1 MMEVRLVANRLRTL
15 LRPLRRLGGARAR
28 PLSPEELRAELPRY
42 GKWSYPFEL
51 PGGIVT
57 PLMVDWLAESH
68 ATRSRMV
75 FSRLDELYRD
85 RWPQIDCL
93 DIACNEGY
101 YGMEVSRRGARR
113 VVSFDARAV
122 NIEKAEFIKRQ
133 LGLSRISFQQLDL
146 LQLTPER
153 FGAFD
158 LTLCLGLLYHLDN
171 PMDAIRRVRAV
182 TKELCVIDTQV
193 LHKSAPVVTAW
204 ITDDNLIETENVIGI
219 IKEPDAMVN
228 PSAAVTPLTFI
239 MNEPAL
245 MTMLQQAGFRD
256 IERVPPFEG
265 CFQPYATGDRLVLLA
280 RV

>member
-1 MMEVRLVANRLRTL
+1 LVTDRLRAF
-15 LRPLRRLGGARAR
+15 LRPLRSLTRAKQGIL
-28 PLSPEELRAELPRY
+28 PPEKLRAELPRY
-42 GKWSYPFEL
+42 GKWAYPFEL

-57 PLMVDWLAESH
+57 PLFVDWLAESH
-68 ATRSRMV
+68 ATRSRIV
-75 FSRLDELYRD
+75 FSRLEELYGE

-122 NIEKAEFIKRQ
+122 NIQKAEFVKRQ
-133 LGLSRISFQQLDL
+133 LGLKRISFHQLDL

-153 FGAFD
+153 FGTFD

-204 ITDDNLIETENVIGI
+204 ITDDNQIETNNVIGI

-239 MNEPAL
+239 MNEAAL
-245 MTMLQQAGFRD
+245 MTMLESAGFRD